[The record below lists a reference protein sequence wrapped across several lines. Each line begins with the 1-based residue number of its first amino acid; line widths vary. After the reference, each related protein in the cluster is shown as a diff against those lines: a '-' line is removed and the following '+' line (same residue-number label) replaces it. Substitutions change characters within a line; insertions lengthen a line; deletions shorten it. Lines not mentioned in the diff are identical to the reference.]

1 MSEFKVQAIIH
12 KGGEPG
18 NEATRILS
26 IPDTMC
32 VGGMYGGT
40 TREDPKYPEM
50 LVLTLCMYMYVDSVY
65 IYL

>member
-1 MSEFKVQAIIH
+1 MW
-12 KGGEPG
+12 
-18 NEATRILS
+18 
-26 IPDTMC
+26 
-32 VGGMYGGT
+32 GGMYGGT